1 MSKLEQIE
9 KSLKRKLE
17 KKRQNKEQRNAL
29 LEERK
34 VL

>member
-1 MSKLEQIE
+1 MSKLEQTV

-17 KKRQNKEQRNAL
+17 KKRQYKEQRNAL
-29 LEERK
+29 LEESK